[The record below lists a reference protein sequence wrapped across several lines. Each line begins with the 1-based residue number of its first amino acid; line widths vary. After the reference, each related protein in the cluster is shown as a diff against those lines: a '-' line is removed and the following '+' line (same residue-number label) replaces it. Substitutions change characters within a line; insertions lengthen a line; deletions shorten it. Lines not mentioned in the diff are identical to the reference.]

1 MKGWD
6 FPPGM
11 DTAFLH
17 PAVSSQCTTSSG
29 AVVDVPCTTL
39 GKTSVQSRECPED
52 LGFVPADQD
61 ASRTCVSTCPTKVV
75 TLDEWGV
82 LWLLACI
89 PAIAGFVGNLFLVA
103 TWGLE
108 GRSEFAKKSTQLK
121 ACVGF
126 GLLYGIICAIPSFAL
141 KHDVGCGS
149 CGTDEC
155 VGTSL
160 LCTLNRMAPYL
171 VLGIQINLAMLT
183 RGIYRALKPG
193 SVPPLLILALA
204 YLLDSPDNMAP
215 VGDGDR
221 AELNLVRHAFSCSMR
236 FESPHVEWLLLR
248 APCQQ
253 F

>member
-1 MKGWD
+1 
-6 FPPGM
+6 
-11 DTAFLH
+11 
-17 PAVSSQCTTSSG
+17 
-29 AVVDVPCTTL
+29 
-39 GKTSVQSRECPED
+39 
-52 LGFVPADQD
+52 
-61 ASRTCVSTCPTKVV
+61 V

-89 PAIAGFVGNLFLVA
+89 PAIVGFVGNLFLVA

-160 LCTLNRMAPYL
+160 LCTLNRTAPCL

-183 RGIYRALKPG
+183 RGIYRALKSG
-193 SVPPLLILALA
+193 SVDADQVAADVFSIGLPLLILALA
-204 YLLDSPDNMAP
+204 HLLDSPDNMAP